1 MAFLYLSLQG
11 RWEYVDPVDP
21 FDLGTETIYVLID
34 WLRRTSLKF
43 PHVLFPLVYSF
54 ANLFISSPLYP
65 LQKFRELSA
74 VLLNGPG
81 GFKSVD
87 PRRWTTD
94 NPRIIPI
101 HGAQH
106 TYIRL
111 LAPTSVLPQPMQF
124 LNSFS
129 RIINN
134 FLHIFFHTLQYIFS
148 HLQHFCTHFLYVI
161 FLNKFCLHLLL
172 YSLYYIL
179 VQKQE

>member
-34 WLRRTSLKF
+34 WLRRTSLKSPMF
-43 PHVLFPLVYSF
+43 YSH
-54 ANLFISSPLYP
+54 LCTLLLTYLYP
-65 LQKFRELSA
+65 PLSIPCKSSESCQQSCSMDLADLKALIRE
-74 VLLNGPG
+74 
-81 GFKSVD
+81 D
-87 PRRWTTD
+87 ED

-134 FLHIFFHTLQYIFS
+134 FLHIFFPTVQYSYISSSPTFLHTFFIC
-148 HLQHFCTHFLYVI
+148 HL
-161 FLNKFCLHLLL
+161 
-172 YSLYYIL
+172 S
-179 VQKQE
+179 